1 MDLKKTLRDIKN
13 LKIQG
18 AENISTAA
26 ILVLQSEIKK
36 SKTKTKNKLISEA
49 ETIKKS
55 LIKTRPTEPEMEN
68 YLNYTI
74 KELMEIEEE
83 NPNKIK
89 KIIHNRIKLILKNKR
104 LAKIQITSNAQE
116 IIKPNSRIFTHCHST
131 TVVDIIKK
139 ARSKNIKVS
148 NTETRPLFQGRITAK
163 ELSQAGIKVKHYN
176 DSGARI
182 ALKESNIM
190 LIGADSITYNKVYNK
205 IGSEMFALVA
215 KDLKVPVYVC
225 ASLWKFT
232 PHREEL
238 EKRHTF
244 EIWKNHPKKIEVQN
258 YSFEKISFKL
268 IKGIICEEGI
278 LKPKKFV
285 KRARKLIE

>member
-13 LKIQG
+13 LKIQS

-26 ILVLQSEIKK
+26 ILVLQSQIKK
-36 SKTKTKNKLISEA
+36 SKAKTRTRLISEA
-49 ETIKKS
+49 EIIRQS
-55 LIKTRPTEPEMEN
+55 LMKTRPTEPEMEN
-68 YLNYTI
+68 YLNYII
-74 KELMEIEEE
+74 KELVKIEEDD
-83 NPNKIK
+83 PTKIK

-104 LAKIQITSNAQE
+104 IAKLKIISNAQE
-116 IIKPNSRIFTHCHST
+116 VIKPNSRIFTHCHST
-131 TVVDIIKK
+131 TVVDTIKR
-139 ARSKNIKVS
+139 ARSKKIKVS

-163 ELSQAGIKVKHYN
+163 ELSNAGIKVKHYN

-182 ALKESNIM
+182 ALKESDIM

-215 KDLKVPVYVC
+215 KDLKVPVYIC

-232 PHREEL
+232 PHKEDL

-244 EIWKNHPKKIEVQN
+244 EIWKNHPKKIKVQN

-278 LKPKKFV
+278 LKPKVFV
-285 KRARKLIE
+285 KRARKLIK